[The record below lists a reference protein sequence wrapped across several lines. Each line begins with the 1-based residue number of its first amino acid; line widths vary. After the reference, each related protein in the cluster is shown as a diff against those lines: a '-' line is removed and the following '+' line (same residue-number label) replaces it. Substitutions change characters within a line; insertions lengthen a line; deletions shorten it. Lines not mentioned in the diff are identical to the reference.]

1 MLRTL
6 LAAVIATVATSQ
18 AQAIS
23 NWQEKYLTIG
33 QVETV
38 ELPAEASVSS
48 GSSNISINSVVD
60 LSESEKA
67 CVLAEQKGLSAKTL
81 NLTPKEIAEI
91 VKIGKEVWQIVRDN
105 RPVYNVNM
113 DQIAVIP
120 QKVECWRFLEGWNPP
135 TVRRYRT
142 TFKNLYGATVV
153 DFQYKV
159 LALTGGSYRGQGKY
173 LARVAM
179 IPELLDVTWGYKFN
193 ATVGVPTVINY
204 GTVVDPVASV
214 ELELTYTVDTVFKHT
229 QNTANFLVRG
239 TGEADAL

>member
-1 MLRTL
+1 MLRAL
-6 LAAVIATVATSQ
+6 LAVVIATVVTNQ
-18 AQAIS
+18 AYAIS
-23 NWQEKYLTIG
+23 SWQEKYLTIG

-38 ELPAEASVSS
+38 ELPAEAPI
-48 GSSNISINSVVD
+48 SNGTQNVSINSIVD

-67 CVLAEQKGLSAKTL
+67 CVLAEEKGLSAKTL

-91 VKIGKEVWQIVRDN
+91 VKIGKEVWQIVKKN
-105 RPVYNVNM
+105 RPVYNVTM

-142 TFKNLYGATVV
+142 TFKNLYGVAVV

-179 IPELLDVTWGYKFN
+179 IPELLDVSWGYEFN
-193 ATVGVPTVINY
+193 ATVGVPTVLNY

-229 QNTANFLVRG
+229 QNTANFLVKG
-239 TGEADAL
+239 TGEANAL